1 MAISKQKLLKLN
13 SVAQQCVLHLN
24 RNEAIPFTKAE
35 DMVLA
40 IIKESESLI
49 RSGQIELVIATL
61 KMTFLNQSLEK
72 ASSGLLKSFIK

>member
-1 MAISKQKLLKLN
+1 MTISKSKLLKLN

-35 DMVLA
+35 DMVLEV
-40 IIKESESLI
+40 IKESDSLI

-61 KMTFLNQSLEK
+61 KMTFLNQSVEK
-72 ASSGLLKSFIK
+72 ASTDLLKSLLK